1 METLFGGD
9 LSVPVRFA
17 IAFGVVLSL
26 IALTFVGIRRFAGR
40 RLPLSNGGRARQ
52 PRLGVLDAFAI
63 DARRRLVLIRRDNV
77 EHLIMIGGPNDVLVE
92 SEIVRAPAQAALAP
106 QQARRAPG
114 ENSRAAVA
122 PPQGQVQQR
131 SLPAPEQPAAVEPP
145 AEPAPLRPA
154 AFRNAF
160 QRSPEQA
167 QAPAAARAPAP
178 TPPAAAMPPARPAAA
193 PPAPPRA
200 QREVAVEGAEQE
212 AARPKANIDPL
223 YADIERKLG
232 EALSRAPS
240 SPPTAPPPARA
251 SAPAP
256 QPARAS
262 APPPP
267 NFERSAPPPG
277 FERPAPSFSRP
288 ATPPPAPARPAAP
301 PPPLRRPEPAAA
313 PAPAAKDA
321 GGKSHL
327 DALEEEMAS
336 LLGRDRSS

>member
-1 METLFGGD
+1 MFETLFGGD

-92 SEIVRAPAQAALAP
+92 SEIVRAPAQAVLAP

-114 ENSRAAVA
+114 ENTRAAVA

-131 SLPAPEQPAAVEPP
+131 PLPTPEQPAAIEP
-145 AEPAPLRPA
+145 AEQAPLRPA
-154 AFRNAF
+154 AFRNAL
-160 QRSPEQA
+160 QRSAE
-167 QAPAAARAPAP
+167 QAPATRAAPA
-178 TPPAAAMPPARPAAA
+178 TPPLAAAA
-193 PPAPPRA
+193 PPPRPTAPPPAAPRV
-200 QREVAVEGAEQE
+200 QREVAVEGAGDET
-212 AARPKANIDPL
+212 AKPKGNIDPL

-240 SPPTAPPPARA
+240 SPPTAPPP
-251 SAPAP
+251 P
-256 QPARAS
+256 PARAP

-267 NFERSAPPPG
+267 NFER
-277 FERPAPSFSRP
+277 PAPAFSRP

-301 PPPLRRPEPAAA
+301 PPRRPEPAAV
-313 PAPAAKDA
+313 PAPTAKDA
-321 GGKSHL
+321 AGKSHL